1 MIVYTQTSKFVH
13 ELSSEIINEIEN
25 NDINVLI
32 DTSDGYTWPWAWYM
46 RNHNIDYFDS
56 KNKESFK
63 NLDLKEYDYIL
74 LNSYS
79 FNEFVNANEKLL
91 NYNKVSQIPFR
102 MWFPEN
108 YRFNTFKEF
117 IEHISNFDNVSY
129 IFGHIFKK
137 EFNQNIGSV
146 GLTILK

>member
-1 MIVYTQTSKFVH
+1 MPVT
-13 ELSSEIINEIEN
+13 LSF
-25 NDINVLI
+25 LI
-32 DTSDGYTWPWAWYM
+32 RYLYLN
-46 RNHNIDYFDS
+46 R
-56 KNKESFK
+56 KK

-79 FNEFVNANEKLL
+79 FNEFVNTNEKLL
-91 NYNKVSQIPFR
+91 YYNKVSQIPFR

-108 YRFNTFKEF
+108 YRFNSFKEF
-117 IEHISNFDNVSY
+117 IEHISNYDNVSY

-137 EFNQNIGSV
+137 EFNQNIGNV